1 MDIRKIKSIIAL
13 SSNDI
18 LSCNSFAERINMICK
33 LLEKEFP
40 ETSIND
46 ALFGPITHLGDFG
59 ERLNVS
65 PLIDALRRSSKTGEK
80 HYTTDNQ
87 LNQILKFIY
96 EFVQL

>member
-1 MDIRKIKSIIAL
+1 
-13 SSNDI
+13 
-18 LSCNSFAERINMICK
+18 MICK
-33 LLEKEFP
+33 ILDKEFP

-46 ALFGPITHLGDFG
+46 AVFGPITRLGNFG
-59 ERLNVS
+59 ERLKIV
-65 PLIDALRRSSKTGEK
+65 PLIDALRRSSKTREK

>member
-1 MDIRKIKSIIAL
+1 MDLRKIKSIIEL

-18 LSCNSFAERINMICK
+18 LSCNSFSERIDMICN

-40 ETSIND
+40 TTSIND
-46 ALFGPITHLGDFG
+46 ALFGPITRLGDFG
-59 ERLNVS
+59 ERLNVV

-80 HYTTDNQ
+80 YYSSDNQ

-96 EFVQL
+96 EFVQ

>member
-1 MDIRKIKSIIAL
+1 MDLRKIKSIIEL

-18 LSCNSFAERINMICK
+18 LSCNSFAERIDMICK

-40 ETSIND
+40 KTSIND
-46 ALFGPITHLGDFG
+46 ALFGPITRLGDFG
-59 ERLNVS
+59 ERLNVV

-80 HYTTDNQ
+80 YYSSDNQ

-96 EFVQL
+96 EFVQ

>member
-18 LSCNSFAERINMICK
+18 LSYNSFAERIDMICK
-33 LLEKEFP
+33 ILDKEFP
-40 ETSIND
+40 ETPVNAAMYGS
-46 ALFGPITHLGDFG
+46 ITHLGAFG
-59 ERLNVS
+59 ERLKIV